1 MERPSFCDARIFSPR
16 LLDWQDDY
24 LFGPNGAGNENVSG
38 FFYDDEFDASGPS
51 EYEAHVNQDIGY
63 SAAQLQ
69 STSDAYWQYM
79 SVVYAAVLARGKF
92 VWQQMW
98 RVRLPARPRAPA

>member
-1 MERPSFCDARIFSPR
+1 M
-16 LLDWQDDY
+16 
-24 LFGPNGAGNENVSG
+24 
-38 FFYDDEFDASGPS
+38 
-51 EYEAHVNQDIGY
+51 NQDIGFD
-63 SAAQLQ
+63 AAMLQ

-98 RVRLPARPRAPA
+98 RVLRATLPTRACAGTCAGACEPHQGACACAPHPRVRARAWARASASLRR